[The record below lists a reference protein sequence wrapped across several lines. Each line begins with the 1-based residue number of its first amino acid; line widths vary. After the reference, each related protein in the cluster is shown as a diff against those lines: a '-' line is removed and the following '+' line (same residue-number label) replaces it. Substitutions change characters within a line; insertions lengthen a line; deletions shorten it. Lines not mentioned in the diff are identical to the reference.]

1 VRDPKKTAFMRPTT
15 RRQTCE
21 GVTLLELL
29 VVITIAVIL
38 SMLAMSVLQNVRSRG
53 DAAQC
58 VNNLRV
64 LAEANIRYST
74 DNEGRFC
81 FAMDKSNR
89 IRWHGARITVET
101 PFDATKGPL
110 APYLGREGRVKV
122 CPSFQQM
129 LEGTYSFE
137 EGAGGY
143 GYNAV
148 YIGGTPSNRWE
159 SELISNVENPALT
172 VMFADTAFALKD
184 GLQEYPFAEPWRTI
198 TLRGKLTDS
207 LQPSVHFRHQGFA
220 NVAWCDGHVSAEKPT
235 SLVGPNFYGGDNK
248 KHKVGWFG
256 PREENGYW
264 NPRRTTRD

>member
-1 VRDPKKTAFMRPTT
+1 MKRTERLRP
-15 RRQTCE
+15 CE

-29 VVITIAVIL
+29 VVLTIIVVLSALTLAVL
-38 SMLAMSVLQNVRSRG
+38 RTARSRG

-64 LAEANIRYST
+64 LSEANIRYSA
-74 DNEGRFC
+74 DNNGHFC

-89 IRWHGARITVET
+89 VRWHGARVTVET

-110 APYLGREGRVKV
+110 APYLGREGRVKA

-148 YIGGTPSNRWE
+148 YIGGTTVNRWE
-159 SELISNVENPALT
+159 AELISNVENPTLT
-172 VMFADTAFALKD
+172 VMFADTAFALRD
-184 GLQEYPFAEPWRTI
+184 GLQEYPFAEPWKTVSI
-198 TLRGKLTDS
+198 RGRLTDP
-207 LQPSVHFRHQGFA
+207 LQPSVHFRHQGLA
-220 NVAWCDGHVSAEKPT
+220 NVAWCDGHVSAEKPS
-235 SLVGPNFYGGDNK
+235 SLVGPNFYGGDNQ

-264 NPRRTTRD
+264 NPKRTIRE